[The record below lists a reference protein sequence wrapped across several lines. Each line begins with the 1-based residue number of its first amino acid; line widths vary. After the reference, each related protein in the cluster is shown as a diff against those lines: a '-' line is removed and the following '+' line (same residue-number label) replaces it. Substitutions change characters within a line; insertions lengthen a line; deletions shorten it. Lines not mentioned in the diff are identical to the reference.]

1 MPPDSSRPVLNPV
14 LRFTKEP
21 RPESV
26 TGGGKSADSIRADR
40 LERQRERLARELSTM
55 AAVAEDQ
62 PKFNGRVVLYASMFD
77 DSLAPSWTPK
87 DFFSADRGARLIT
100 PFRSGYLVEVDAKHL
115 ARLAQVAESA
125 DRVFDKVDISRV
137 KSVRFFD
144 EEDAAGARNL
154 DEAWAAAPK
163 VHNGRVFL
171 VWFMP
176 LRDAAAAEHLLRK
189 INSMRSGVIAS
200 PPPLLAGADFDVTSA
215 PPALRRSVRLLADV
229 DRLNMAMRT
238 YRQTHQVTTTIVVAS
253 RPALTQF
260 IASGTVFRLEP
271 VQPISS
277 TAPGEGREPARPLPR
292 DMSHMPIVG
301 VVDGGLTASSYKA
314 AEAWKAPSFVGDGL
328 ADALHGN
335 RVTSLVVQGHD
346 WNNKLSLPAL
356 YCQVGT
362 VQAVPK
368 KSAGALLDPQDL
380 LAYLDAVMDAY
391 PETRVWNLSFN
402 EPGACDVDA
411 VSYLGHGLA
420 QLARKHAVLP
430 VISVGNKPGALL
442 QPPADCEAAL
452 TIGGRLHTPDG
463 SPGGAC
469 PVSLQGP
476 GPSSML
482 KPELSHFSHVRVLG
496 GLTTKGSS
504 FSTALTSPLAA
515 HAMERLREPSPDLV
529 KALLLHSA
537 DGDGFDPA
545 VGFGSPKE
553 PLPWECPP
561 GFVTLQ
567 WTANLKPGA
576 AYYWELPI
584 PPALKRTGK
593 LRGFGRLTA
602 ILNPHP
608 LVSDLAGPNYFSARI
623 ETALQFER
631 GEKFHNL
638 LGSLHTGKLTEEQAR
653 RIDHKW
659 SPVRHHAK
667 AFRGVGFD
675 GDNLRVYARSFVR
688 DLFLYPYD
696 SIEEVPEMEV
706 VFVLSLGTGDDDDEI
721 YHELR
726 DALGAFVETAV
737 VDLEIEVEQDS

>member
-1 MPPDSSRPVLNPV
+1 MPPESSRPVLNPV

-26 TGGGKSADSIRADR
+26 TGGGKSADSIRTDR
-40 LERQRERLARELSTM
+40 LERQRERLAREFRTM

-62 PKFNGRVVLYASMFD
+62 PKFNGRAVLYASMFD

-87 DFFSADRGARLIT
+87 DLFSAERGAQLMT
-100 PFRSGYLVEVDAKHL
+100 PFRSGYLVEVDAERL
-115 ARLAQVAESA
+115 ARFARVAESA
-125 DRVFDKVDISRV
+125 QRVFDKVDISRV

-163 VHNGRVFL
+163 VPDGRIFL
-171 VWFMP
+171 VWLMP
-176 LRDAAAAEHLLRK
+176 LRDAAASEHLLRK
-189 INSMRSGVIAS
+189 ITSMRDRVIAS
-200 PPPLLAGADFDVTSA
+200 PPPLLAGSDFDLATA
-215 PPALRRSVRLLADV
+215 PTALRRNVRLLADV
-229 DRLNMAMRT
+229 DRLNIAMRT
-238 YRQTHQVTTTIVVAS
+238 YRQIHQATTTVVVPS
-253 RPALTQF
+253 RAALTQF

-292 DMSHMPIVG
+292 DMSHMPVVG
-301 VVDGGLTASSYKA
+301 VIDGGLTAASYKA
-314 AEAWKAPSFVGDGL
+314 AEAWKAPCFIKDNQ
-328 ADALHGN
+328 ADVVHGN

-368 KSAGALLDPQDL
+368 KSAGALLDPQDF

-391 PETRVWNLSFN
+391 PETKVWNLSFN
-402 EPGACDVDA
+402 EPGPCDVDA

-420 QLARKHAVLP
+420 HIARKHCVLP
-430 VISVGNKPGALL
+430 VISVGNQPGALL
-442 QPPADCEAAL
+442 QPPADCEAAI
-452 TIGGRLHTPDG
+452 TIGGRLHATDG
-463 SPGGAC
+463 SPAGAC

-504 FSTALTSPLAA
+504 FSTALMSPLAA

-529 KALLLHSA
+529 KALPLHRA
-537 DGDGFDPA
+537 DGDAFDPA
-545 VGFGSPKE
+545 IGFGSPGE
-553 PLPWECPP
+553 PFPWECPA

-567 WTANLKPGA
+567 WTARLKPGA

-584 PPALKRTGK
+584 PPALKQTGK
-593 LRGFGRLTA
+593 LRGLGKLTA

-608 LVSDLAGPNYFSARI
+608 LVSDIAGPNYFSARI

-631 GEKFHNL
+631 GGKFHNL
-638 LGSLHTGKLTEEQAR
+638 LGALNTDKLTEEQAR
-653 RIDHKW
+653 RLDHKW
-659 SPVRHHAK
+659 SPVRQHAK
-667 AFRGVGFD
+667 AFRGVAFEGND
-675 GDNLRVYARSFVR
+675 LRVYARSYVR
-688 DLFLYPYD
+688 DLFLYPYG
-696 SIEEVPEMEV
+696 SIDEVPEMDV
-706 VFVLSLGTGDDDDEI
+706 VFVLTVGTGSEDDEI

-726 DALGAFVETAV
+726 NALGAFVETSV
-737 VDLEIEVEQDS
+737 VDLDAEIDQEF